1 MFDPFTAESRLFDA
15 EEHVEICESHII
27 QKEARLP
34 EYLARGEDPAEL
46 ARLMGLMHDLLT
58 GFRERRALAAADVLQ
73 LGRA

>member
-1 MFDPFTAESRLFDA
+1 MFNSFTAESRLFDA
-15 EEHVEICESHII
+15 EEHVEICESHIH
-27 QKEARLP
+27 QKQARLP
-34 EYLARGEDPAEL
+34 EYLARGDPVEL